1 MNCNYEE
8 ECLKHFVRIREH
20 YDCRLRYEICSDNI
34 IKIYYYY
41 NYDELFDVDK
51 DISILRQFFKKCKL
65 DRLNWCTTAEIGIDN
80 SQDVNYSQLVFKR
93 TFKFLTRL
101 DIKRR

>member
-1 MNCNYEE
+1 MNCNYK
-8 ECLKHFVRIREH
+8 ECLKHFVRICEH
-20 YDCRLRYEICSDNI
+20 YDCRLRFEICSDI

-41 NYDELFDVDK
+41 NDDELFDVDK
-51 DISILRQFFKKCKL
+51 DINILRQLFKKCKL
-65 DRLNWCTTAEIGIDN
+65 DRLNLCTTAEIGIDN

-101 DIKRR
+101 DIKKR

>member
-8 ECLKHFVRIREH
+8 ECLKQFVIFCQH
-20 YDCRLRYEICSDNI
+20 HDCKLRFEISSDI

-41 NYDELFDVDK
+41 NDDELYDVNK
-51 DISILRQFFKKCKL
+51 DINILRQFLKKCKL
-65 DRLNWCTTAEIGIDN
+65 NRLNWCMAAEIGIDN
-80 SQDVNYSQLVFKR
+80 SRDVNYSQLVFKR
-93 TFKFLTRL
+93 NFKFLTRL

>member
-8 ECLKHFVRIREH
+8 ECLKHFVEFREH
-20 YDCRLRYEICSDNI
+20 YDCRLRFETSSDDI

-41 NYDELFDVDK
+41 NDNELFDVDK
-51 DISILRQFFKKCKL
+51 DISILRQYFRKCKL
-65 DRLNWCTTAEIGIDN
+65 DRLNWCTTAETGIDN

>member
-8 ECLKHFVRIREH
+8 ECLKHFIKFREN
-20 YDCRLRYEICSDNI
+20 YDCRLRFEISSDI

-41 NYDELFDVDK
+41 NDDELFDVDK
-51 DISILRQFFKKCKL
+51 DINILRQFFKKCKL

>member
-1 MNCNYEE
+1 MNCNYGE

-20 YDCRLRYEICSDNI
+20 YDCRLRFEISSDNI
-34 IKIYYYY
+34 IKIFYYH
-41 NYDELFDVDK
+41 NDDDLFDVDK
-51 DISILRQFFKKCKL
+51 DINILRQLFKKCKL
-65 DRLNWCTTAEIGIDN
+65 DRLNLCTTAEIGIDN

-101 DIKRR
+101 DIKKR

>member
-8 ECLKHFVRIREH
+8 ECLKKFIIFRQHH
-20 YDCRLRYEICSDNI
+20 DCKLRFEISLDI

-41 NYDELFDVDK
+41 NDDELYDVNK
-51 DISILRQFFKKCKL
+51 DINILRQFLKKCKL
-65 DRLNWCTTAEIGIDN
+65 NKLNWYTTAEIRIDN
-80 SQDVNYSQLVFKR
+80 SRDVNYSQLVFKR
-93 TFKFLTRL
+93 NFKFLTRL

>member
-8 ECLKHFVRIREH
+8 ECLKQFVIFRQH
-20 YDCRLRYEICSDNI
+20 HDCKLRFEISSDI

-41 NYDELFDVDK
+41 NDDELYDVNK
-51 DISILRQFFKKCKL
+51 DINILRQFLKKCKL
-65 DRLNWCTTAEIGIDN
+65 NRLNWCTTAEIGIDN
-80 SQDVNYSQLVFKR
+80 SRDVNYSELVFKR
-93 TFKFLTRL
+93 NFKFLTRL

>member
-8 ECLKHFVRIREH
+8 ECLKHFVEFREH
-20 YDCRLRYEICSDNI
+20 YDCRLRFETSSDDI

-41 NYDELFDVDK
+41 NDDELFDVDK
-51 DISILRQFFKKCKL
+51 DINILRQFFKKCKL

>member
-8 ECLKHFVRIREH
+8 ECLKQFVIFRQH
-20 YDCRLRYEICSDNI
+20 HDCKLRFEISSDI

-41 NYDELFDVDK
+41 NDDELYDVNK
-51 DISILRQFFKKCKL
+51 DINILRQFLKKCKL
-65 DRLNWCTTAEIGIDN
+65 NRLNWCTTAEIGIDN
-80 SQDVNYSQLVFKR
+80 SRDVNYSPLVFKR
-93 TFKFLTRL
+93 NFKFLTRL

>member
-8 ECLKHFVRIREH
+8 ECLKQFVIFRQH
-20 YDCRLRYEICSDNI
+20 HDCKLRFEISSDI

-41 NYDELFDVDK
+41 SDDELYDVNK
-51 DISILRQFFKKCKL
+51 DINILRQFLKKCKL
-65 DRLNWCTTAEIGIDN
+65 NRLNWCTTAEIRIDN
-80 SQDVNYSQLVFKR
+80 SRDVNYSQLVFKR
-93 TFKFLTRL
+93 NFLSRL

>member
-1 MNCNYEE
+1 MNCNYK
-8 ECLKHFVRIREH
+8 ECLKHFVRICEH
-20 YDCRLRYEICSDNI
+20 YDCRLRFEICSDI

-41 NYDELFDVDK
+41 NDDELFDVDK
-51 DISILRQFFKKCKL
+51 DINILRQFFKKCKL
-65 DRLNWCTTAEIGIDN
+65 DGLNWCMTAEIGIDN